1 EKKSKG
7 SFGRKAFRSDQ
18 VTRITQQG
26 TEITTG
32 GDLALI
38 SGGDQTYQAATL
50 RSGADLELVSGGAI
64 SFEGVKDLHQES
76 HEKSKSSWAWQSA
89 KGKGHTDETLIQSQL
104 IAQGELAIKAV
115 EGLQIDIK
123 HIDQHT
129 VSQTIDAMVQADPN
143 LAWLK
148 EMEQRGDVDW
158 QRVKEVHD
166 SFSYSSSG
174 LGAGAQLVIAIAIAA
189 VVGPAASGLAGGGA
203 MGQAADAAASGAAST
218 AAISTINN
226 RGDLGAVLSD
236 VTSSDS
242 LKNYAVAGATAGLTV
257 GVYDGWTGTQ
267 TAASNTGVASGN
279 TGVLANTGNVTGAGL
294 NSWSGVG
301 QFATSQA
308 LQNTT
313 SAVLNKALGQGGSLG
328 DVRSATLA
336 NTFAAVGFNWVGDS
350 SQAKQWQSGSLQ
362 KVGLHA
368 IMGGLAAE
376 AAGGDFKTGALVA
389 GANEALIDSLAQQ
402 YSGMEPDQRI
412 GLLTM
417 NSQVLGVLVASMAGG
432 DEQDMQIGASV
443 AGNATKYNWDLH
455 LPQGLMEYG
464 ESATSMADYLQQ
476 HGASPEEVNQ
486 ALRAMARGEGVEGPQ
501 PAQEFMTAWAMAM
514 LTGGGVISHTAKGVT
529 LVIGGAIGGGANITY
544 QLSASDLEAI
554 SVTDA
559 SIATA

>member
-1 EKKSKG
+1 MGHKRASTPSSAAARSGGNLQASAGNNLAIIASQVHAGGDLALAAEGDMLIASSSRLEAGGEAYLVAGDQLALLAAEDLDHSFYEKKSKG
-7 SFGRKAFRSDQ
+7 SFGRKSFRSDQ

-38 SGGDQTYQAATL
+38 SGGDQTYQAASL

-123 HIDQHT
+123 HIDQHP

-203 MGQAADAAASGAAST
+203 MGAAAGAAASGAAST

-236 VTSSDS
+236 VTSSES

-301 QFATSQA
+301 QFATNQA

-313 SAVLNKALGQGGSLG
+313 SAVLNKALGQEGSLG
-328 DVRSATLA
+328 DALTATLA
-336 NTFAAVGFNWVGDS
+336 NTFAAVGFNWVGDI
-350 SQAKQWQSGSLQ
+350 SQANQWQSGSLQ

-443 AGNATKYNWDLH
+443 AG
-455 LPQGLMEYG
+455 
-464 ESATSMADYLQQ
+464 
-476 HGASPEEVNQ
+476 
-486 ALRAMARGEGVEGPQ
+486 
-501 PAQEFMTAWAMAM
+501 
-514 LTGGGVISHTAKGVT
+514 
-529 LVIGGAIGGGANITY
+529 
-544 QLSASDLEAI
+544 
-554 SVTDA
+554 
-559 SIATA
+559 